1 MTTLDLGVLDASA
14 VFAILENEAA
24 GSKFLDGLERCNRLT
39 IGASTLAE
47 LSMVVRIKKGPSAL
61 TLLDDFLTLLGVE
74 ALPFDDTQITRFRE
88 GLEKYGKG
96 IHPAGL
102 NFGDLFAYSLA
113 KSLNAPLFFQ
123 GLDFRKTDVKNA
135 MALLGHDFSAAG
147 EPV

>member
-1 MTTLDLGVLDASA
+1 MTTLGLGVLDTSA
-14 VFAILENEAA
+14 VFSVLENEAA

-74 ALPFDDTQITRFRE
+74 ALPFDDMQITHFRE

-123 GLDFRKTDVKNA
+123 GLDFRKTDVENA
-135 MALLGHDFSAAG
+135 MTLLGYDFSAAG